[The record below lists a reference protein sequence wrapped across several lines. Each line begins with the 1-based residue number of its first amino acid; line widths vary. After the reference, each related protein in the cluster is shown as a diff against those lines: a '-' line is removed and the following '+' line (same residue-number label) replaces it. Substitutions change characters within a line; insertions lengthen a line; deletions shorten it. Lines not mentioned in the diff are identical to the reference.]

1 MDLNEL
7 KSRRLALAKMMQRN
21 SVAIFSSA
29 NKNFRTRDVENPYRQ
44 HSDFL
49 YMTGLSE
56 PNLINL
62 VFRHNNE
69 IASVLFRG
77 NTSDHEKIWEGQR
90 LDNLAIKEKYGFSEI
105 LDISDYED
113 QILDYIEQ
121 KEIIYIEQGLNSK
134 LDNIILR
141 KLKKSSAADQKKIIP
156 LGSVTEIF
164 LRPISISLFEVL
176 W

>member
-56 PNLINL
+56 PNRINL
-62 VFRHNNE
+62 VYQQNNE
-69 IASVLFRG
+69 I
-77 NTSDHEKIWEGQR
+77 I
-90 LDNLAIKEKYGFSEI
+90 
-105 LDISDYED
+105 
-113 QILDYIEQ
+113 
-121 KEIIYIEQGLNSK
+121 
-134 LDNIILR
+134 
-141 KLKKSSAADQKKIIP
+141 
-156 LGSVTEIF
+156 
-164 LRPISISLFEVL
+164 
-176 W
+176 